1 MKLTS
6 TETLTT
12 ELSTT
17 TTVQDS
23 TEEIKEDTM
32 KKSIKEAM
40 KEEALIKDEV
50 TCYPVGDLYLTTG
63 DMHAILHVYHEVN
76 RLYAKFDALIEKRAA
91 EKDPDPRMA
100 AYHEE
105 LRVLCEKQ
113 AVLEGMTNGI
123 SMVISK
129 NGPYGDWDDVRV
141 PIVDLCH
148 SRNRGHKPELIKQ
161 INDFLFEA

>member
-1 MKLTS
+1 MKLAS

-12 ELSTT
+12 EPTT

-50 TCYPVGDLYLTTG
+50 TYYPVGEMYLTTG

-76 RLYAKFDALIEKRAA
+76 RLYAKFDALIEKRDA

-100 AYHEE
+100 AYHEALQVLREEQAE
-105 LRVLCEKQ
+105 LR
-113 AVLEGMTNGI
+113 GMTYGI

-141 PIVDLCH
+141 PIMDLCH